1 LASKQPV
8 HTSARDL
15 SVLVNNALLAWKKN
29 LYFLDLEEKKG
40 PAYVEKRMAKLR
52 AYMEAHL
59 APLVEH
65 INEGLLDPS
74 EAVYISLAETTMLVG
89 TRLKGVSKFPAFQ
102 DLGKSL
108 VEDAT
113 VVEDLDGE

>member
-1 LASKQPV
+1 MASKQPV

-29 LYFLDLEEKKG
+29 LFFLDLEEKKG

-65 INEGLLDPS
+65 VNEGLLDPS

-89 TRLKGVSKFPAFQ
+89 TRLKGVSKFPAYQ
-102 DLGKSL
+102 DISSRILIVPI
-108 VEDAT
+108 VEEPAD
-113 VVEDLDGE
+113 E